1 MPSLGSGFRGPGSA
15 SDVRTP
21 HSDMP
26 VLAYETLLALT
37 ARAAEALGSPPDEAA
52 QVAES
57 LAKANLAGHDSHGV
71 IRIEQYAKM
80 VADGDLMPGGPTV
93 TVRETACTALLDGGW
108 NFGQVV
114 ARRAV
119 ALGIEK
125 ARQYGTGTIS
135 VRNSNHLGRLGE
147 FTLLAADQGMLC
159 LGTVNNHGRGNLVAP
174 FGGSDGRLATNP
186 ISFASPGPRHP
197 WVVDITTSVVAEGK
211 VRIKRNAG
219 ERLPEGWLLDNQ
231 GRPSTDPADLYT
243 DPRGALLPFGGPQGH
258 KGFALAVM
266 VDLLSGALSG
276 AGCSHSSTCRLGNA
290 MFFHVVDIEKFVPLE
305 EYLEHAAVLERH
317 VKGSPPAPGF
327 SEVVMPGEPELRAE
341 AARRREGIRVDDA
354 TWAQFR
360 TVLAGLGVEAPA

>member
-1 MPSLGSGFRGPGSA
+1 MPTFTYQELF
-15 SDVRTP
+15 
-21 HSDMP
+21 
-26 VLAYETLLALT
+26 ALT
-37 ARAAEALGSPPDEAA
+37 ARAVEALGSPPEEAA
-52 QVAES
+52 IVAES
-57 LAKANLAGHDSHGV
+57 LAKSNLAGHDSHGV
-71 IRIEQYAKM
+71 IRIEQYAQM
-80 VADGDLMPGGPTV
+80 VADGDLMPGGATT

-119 ALGIEK
+119 QRGIEK
-125 ARQYGTGTIS
+125 ARQYGSGTIS

-147 FTLLAADQGMLC
+147 FTLLAAEEGMLC

-186 ISFASPGPRHP
+186 ISFAAPGPERP
-197 WVVDITTSVVAEGK
+197 VLVDITTSVVAEGK

-219 ERLPEGWLLDNQ
+219 EAVPEGWLLDNQ

-243 DPRGALLPFGGPQGH
+243 SPRGAILPFGGAQGH
-258 KGFALAVM
+258 KGFALGVM

-305 EYLEHAAVLERH
+305 EFLEHAAVLERH
-317 VKGSPPAPGF
+317 VKASPPAAGF
-327 SEVVMPGEPELRAE
+327 SEILMPGEPELRTE
-341 AARRREGIRVDDA
+341 ARRRAEGITVDPG

-360 TVLAGLGVEAPA
+360 AVLARLGVEAPA